1 MKSRLSIQKRL
12 MIPIVLLGIVALI
25 SNILSVYNIRR
36 VNSNAAGIVDTQ
48 MAGAADLAEIRCSML
63 NIHKMALS
71 HIVATDYRT
80 MITVAAQIKEE
91 EAALDVQLEHYKKY
105 IKEDETAVYN
115 KLMDNYKE
123 FKHALVRLV
132 CASADSRTQE
142 AYACANDEVAVYGT
156 AAEEQIVLLVEAIET
171 RTSQAKQRLT
181 DVYVSS
187 IIITGI
193 AIVSD
198 LILVAAAVSIILT
211 YVVKPIKHMMQ
222 TLQGSS
228 ERINSVVGEVLGRTR
243 VSSRSTKDLHGIME
257 ALSAAIQKIAQNA
270 SKISANASA
279 VDEDVNAMVTE
290 CGEITAYASE
300 MKKRASEMEQTAQ
313 TNTEVIRAK
322 AAHILVELDEAIENS
337 KSVDQVNSLTKE
349 ILSISVSTNL
359 IALNASVEASRAGAA
374 GKGFAVVASE
384 VRELADSCAKTAT
397 RIQEVNQVVTKAVH
411 HLSRNAQE
419 LIDYMNET
427 ILAEFQIFVN
437 AGQQYKDDASYVKQ
451 EMEGFHQNA
460 LHLRNSMAQ
469 IVSSI
474 KSITSAIDEGAG
486 DISGASGSTRSL
498 VGNMAD
504 ITSRMDINKEIV
516 EELRKQTEIFAN
528 L

>member
-1 MKSRLSIQKRL
+1 MKSRLSIQRRL

-36 VNSNAAGIVDTQ
+36 VNANAAGIVDDQ
-48 MAGAADLAEIRCSML
+48 MAGAAKLAEIRCSML

-80 MITVAAQIKEE
+80 MITVASQIKEE
-91 EAALDVQLEHYKKY
+91 EAALDEQLKNYKNY
-105 IKEDETAVYN
+105 IKEEETAVYTELD
-115 KLMDNYKE
+115 KNYKE

-142 AYACANDEVAVYGT
+142 AYACANDEVAVCADT
-156 AAEEQIVLLVEAIET
+156 AEALLVQLMEAIDT
-171 RTSQAKQRLT
+171 RTSQARQRLT
-181 DVYVSS
+181 EVYISS
-187 IIITGI
+187 IVITGI
-193 AIVSD
+193 AIVAD
-198 LILVAAAVSIILT
+198 LILVAAAVSIILK

-228 ERINSVVGEVLGRTR
+228 ERINTVVGEVLGRTR
-243 VSSRSTKDLHGIME
+243 VSSRSTKDLHAIME
-257 ALSAAIQKIAQNA
+257 ALSAAIQKIAHNAGRISTNA
-270 SKISANASA
+270 SD
-279 VDEDVNAMVTE
+279 VDQNVNDMVTE
-290 CGEITAYASE
+290 CGEITAYASA
-300 MKKRASEMEQTAQ
+300 MKMRASEMEQTAQ

-322 AAHILVELDEAIENS
+322 AAHILVELNEAIENS

-349 ILSISVSTNL
+349 ILSISASTNL
-359 IALNASVEASRAGAA
+359 IALNASVEASRAGDA
-374 GKGFAVVASE
+374 GRGFAVVAAE
-384 VRELADSCAKTAT
+384 IRDLADSCSRTAT

-411 HLSRNAQE
+411 HLSKNAQD

-427 ILAEFQIFVN
+427 ILDEFQMFVC
-437 AGQQYKDDASYVKQ
+437 AGQQYKDDASYVES
-451 EMEGFHQNA
+451 EMEGFHQKA
-460 LHLRNSMAQ
+460 LRLRNAMSQ

-474 KSITSAIDEGAG
+474 KSITNAIDEGAG

-516 EELRKQTEIFAN
+516 EELQKQTEIFAN

>member
-12 MIPIVLLGIVALI
+12 MIPIVLLGMVALI

-80 MITVAAQIKEE
+80 MITVASQIKEE
-91 EAALDVQLEHYKKY
+91 EAALDVQLENYKQY
-105 IKEDETAVYN
+105 INKEETAVYK
-115 KLMDNYKE
+115 KLLENYNE

-156 AAEEQIVLLVEAIET
+156 AAEGQIVQLVEAIET
-171 RTSQAKQRLT
+171 KTAQARQKLT

-187 IIITGI
+187 IVITGI
-193 AIVSD
+193 AIVAD
-198 LILVAAAVSIILT
+198 LILVALAVSIILT
-211 YVVKPIKHMMQ
+211 YVVKPIKNMMR

-243 VSSRSTKDLHGIME
+243 VSSKSTKDLHAMME
-257 ALSAAIQKIAQNA
+257 ALSAAIHKIAQNA
-270 SKISANASA
+270 SRISTNASD

-290 CGEITAYASE
+290 CGEITSYASA

-313 TNTEVIRAK
+313 TNTEVIGAK
-322 AAHILVELDEAIENS
+322 AAHILVELNEAIENS

-349 ILSISVSTNL
+349 ILSISASTNL

-374 GKGFAVVASE
+374 GKGFAVVAAE
-384 VRELADSCAKTAT
+384 VRDLADSCAKTAT

-411 HLSRNAQE
+411 HLSRNAQD

-427 ILAEFQIFVN
+427 ILAQFQLFVR
-437 AGQQYKDDASYVKQ
+437 AGQQYEDDASYVEQ
-451 EMEGFHQNA
+451 EMEGFHQKA
-460 LHLRNSMAQ
+460 LHLRNSMSE

-516 EELRKQTEIFAN
+516 EELQKQTEIFAN

>member
-187 IIITGI
+187 IFITGI
-193 AIVSD
+193 AFVSD
-198 LILVAAAVSIILT
+198 LFLVAAAVCFILT
-211 YVVKPIKHMMQ
+211 YVV
-222 TLQGSS
+222 
-228 ERINSVVGEVLGRTR
+228 
-243 VSSRSTKDLHGIME
+243 
-257 ALSAAIQKIAQNA
+257 
-270 SKISANASA
+270 
-279 VDEDVNAMVTE
+279 
-290 CGEITAYASE
+290 
-300 MKKRASEMEQTAQ
+300 
-313 TNTEVIRAK
+313 
-322 AAHILVELDEAIENS
+322 
-337 KSVDQVNSLTKE
+337 
-349 ILSISVSTNL
+349 
-359 IALNASVEASRAGAA
+359 
-374 GKGFAVVASE
+374 
-384 VRELADSCAKTAT
+384 
-397 RIQEVNQVVTKAVH
+397 
-411 HLSRNAQE
+411 
-419 LIDYMNET
+419 
-427 ILAEFQIFVN
+427 
-437 AGQQYKDDASYVKQ
+437 
-451 EMEGFHQNA
+451 
-460 LHLRNSMAQ
+460 
-469 IVSSI
+469 
-474 KSITSAIDEGAG
+474 
-486 DISGASGSTRSL
+486 
-498 VGNMAD
+498 
-504 ITSRMDINKEIV
+504 
-516 EELRKQTEIFAN
+516 
-528 L
+528 